1 MDDKPDNQDFHRNPA
16 PYGGYNGPG
25 GGSGMPSDSGTQGPS
40 PEAPKPEKQGFF
52 RSSFGAALLGGA
64 VVAVVGAVLLLTGA
78 VKSSGGGTTTIER
91 QTAAPIAATS
101 GEEGGEGN
109 TVDEIYKAD
118 GDGVAFIESELEP
131 TETESFNP
139 FIEPES
145 QSGGTATGSGI
156 VIDDKGHIL
165 TNNHV
170 IEGASKIE
178 VKLGESDHQ
187 YTAEVVGT
195 DPASDLALI
204 QVEAPSSELDPLT
217 LGDSSAVEVGDP
229 VVAIGN
235 PFGLDRTV
243 TSGIVSALQRQI
255 QAPNGFSIDN
265 VIQTDAAIN
274 PGNSGGPLINA
285 QGEVIGINSQIET
298 GGNGA
303 DGNVGIGFAI
313 PINTAK
319 GVIHELETNGSVE
332 HAYLGIEGGTITP
345 ELAKAVNLPVQEG
358 VLIQSVEKGGPSDKA
373 GIEGG
378 TTKATIDGAEII
390 LGGDIITEADGKK
403 IDNMEQI
410 IELVNSKKVGDE
422 VTLKLLRGG
431 KEKTATVTLGKRPA
445 KVEEASP

>member
-1 MDDKPDNQDFHRNPA
+1 MDEKPDNQTNNPI
-16 PYGGYNGPG
+16 
-25 GGSGMPSDSGTQGPS
+25 GMPGDNQPGTQN
-40 PEAPKPEKQGFF
+40 KPEKQGFF

-64 VVAVVGAVLLLTGA
+64 VVAVVGAILLLTGA
-78 VKSSGGGTTTIER
+78 VKSSGGGTTTIEK
-91 QTAAPIAATS
+91 QTAAPIVSKS
-101 GEEGGEGN
+101 GEEGGN

-118 GDGVAFIESELEP
+118 GNGVAFIESELEA

-170 IEGASKIE
+170 IEGADKIE
-178 VKLGESDHQ
+178 VKIGESDHQ
-187 YTAEVVGT
+187 YTAKVVGT

-204 QVEAPSSELDPLT
+204 QVEAPSKELDPLT
-217 LGDSSAVEVGDP
+217 LGDSSKMEVGDP

-274 PGNSGGPLINA
+274 PGNSGGPLINSS
-285 QGEVIGINSQIET
+285 GEVIGINSQIET
-298 GGNGA
+298 GGGN

-319 GVIHELETNGSVE
+319 EVIHELETKGSVE
-332 HAYLGIEGGTITP
+332 HA
-345 ELAKAVNLPVQEG
+345 
-358 VLIQSVEKGGPSDKA
+358 
-373 GIEGG
+373 
-378 TTKATIDGAEII
+378 
-390 LGGDIITEADGKK
+390 
-403 IDNMEQI
+403 
-410 IELVNSKKVGDE
+410 
-422 VTLKLLRGG
+422 
-431 KEKTATVTLGKRPA
+431 
-445 KVEEASP
+445 